1 MIRCTAC
8 GRMMRQA
15 WLTVAGRG
23 YGPTCG
29 RPLLV
34 KVPRAKRK
42 DAGVK
47 RGPRRDDRQVD
58 LFGEA

>member
-1 MIRCTAC
+1 
-8 GRMMRQA
+8 MMRQA